1 MIILKKVPPGGS
13 KILHPPLNRAGL
25 KNFSG
30 GDILEDFLGVGI
42 AWTPHLL
49 TLYPKFVVTPPM
61 I

>member
-1 MIILKKVPPGGS
+1 MIILKKVPRGGL

-42 AWTPHLL
+42 AWTPHLI
-49 TLYPKFVVTPPM
+49 TDSS
-61 I
+61 